1 MAEMLTSPSAT
12 RLNSKEVLAF
22 GAPFMVI
29 VGTCYLDGYW
39 GSFEINPL
47 EYIFLADVIKLAI
60 YPLMGSL
67 FLFLTGVALS
77 ELVEPPLR
85 ASDEGNAK
93 EVGRFGY
100 KYRRFLFLLGGLI
113 VLIFWIATYASAL
126 YKWLFIAV
134 LFSGFAVPLS
144 EVKEIIGVLPNERI
158 RKTILFLFLLLPALS
173 FAFGKVD
180 SYFAK
185 IGAAHH
191 IVDVERS
198 KLPLQYDEKNRVAY
212 LGLLG
217 DHLVLLESK
226 TSSIVFLKQRDDLH
240 LFLVPNKASRV
251 F

>member
-1 MAEMLTSPSAT
+1 MAELLNSPSSIK
-12 RLNSKEVLAF
+12 LNSKEILAF

-47 EYIFLADVIKLAI
+47 EYISLADVIKLAI

-67 FLFLTGVALS
+67 FLFLCAVALA
-77 ELVEPPLR
+77 ELSYKPTRSP
-85 ASDEGNAK
+85 DKGNNTK
-93 EVGRFGY
+93 VGQKIF
-100 KYRRFLFLLGGLI
+100 KYWRLLLGGQI
-113 VLIFWIATYASAL
+113 VLIFWIITYASAA

-134 LFSGFAVPLS
+134 LFSAFAIPLS
-144 EVKEIIGVLPNERI
+144 EVKEMIGVFPNARI
-158 RKTILFLFLLLPALS
+158 RKTFLFLFLLLPAFS
-173 FAFGKVD
+173 YAFGKVD
-180 SYFAK
+180 AYFAK
-185 IGAAHH
+185 IGAADH

-198 KLPLQYDEKNRVAY
+198 KLPLEYDEKNRVSY

-226 TSSIVFLKQRDDLH
+226 TSSIFFLKQRDDFH
-240 LFLVPNKASRV
+240 LFLVPNKASRN